1 MPAALITGITGQ
13 DGRYLAERLERDG
26 YDIFGVVRAGDA
38 MRAEVERTLPDARL
52 VEGDLR
58 DADSLLRALETAS
71 PDEVYNLGAMSA
83 PASAWDLAG
92 EVCDVNAMGPLR
104 LLDALRKAGGLA
116 SARLCQASSSE
127 IFGRSDTKFQDE
139 RSPHRPR
146 SPYGVAKAF
155 AHNLVANY
163 REAYGLF
170 AVNAILFNH
179 ESPRRGAEFVT
190 RKITRAV
197 AAISLGH
204 ESEVR
209 LGNLDIRRDWGHAED
224 YVDAMV
230 RMLRHHEPDDF
241 VIATGRLH
249 SLRDVLDAAFGHV
262 GIADWSPFVVQ
273 DPALLRPV
281 ETDPLC
287 GDARKARAVLGW
299 HPERSFSDLLA
310 EMVEADLAALGQ

>member
-1 MPAALITGITGQ
+1 VPAALITGITGQ
-13 DGRYLAERLERDG
+13 DGRYLAERLECDG
-26 YDIFGVVRAGDA
+26 YDVFGIVRADDA
-38 MRAEVERTLPDARL
+38 MRAEVENTLPDVRL

-58 DADSLLRALETAS
+58 DADSLLRALEVAS
-71 PDEVYNLGAMSA
+71 PDEVYNLAAMSA

-92 EVCDVNAMGPLR
+92 VVCDVNAMGPLR
-104 LLDALRKAGGLA
+104 LLDALRTTGRLA
-116 SARLCQASSSE
+116 SVRLCHASSSE
-127 IFGRSDTKFQDE
+127 IFGRSDTTLQDE

-146 SPYGVAKAF
+146 SPYGAAKAF

-163 REAYGLF
+163 REAYGVF

-179 ESPRRGAEFVT
+179 ESPRRGPEFVT
-190 RKITRAV
+190 RKIARAV

-209 LGNLDIRRDWGHAED
+209 LGNLDVRRDWGHAED

-241 VIATGRLH
+241 VVATGRLH

-273 DPALLRPV
+273 DPVLLRPV

-299 HPERSFSDLLA
+299 HPKRSFSDLLA